1 MAKKLY
7 EEANI
12 QAIADAIREKNG
24 LTETYRTAD
33 MAQAILAM
41 DAGGSSADVIFPP
54 TDSWEFSKVMEAS
67 DSYTMGDCRFTDDV
81 FFGGYSGVNKGV
93 GLRSKEKIDLTGV
106 DFLHIE
112 FASYGIAT
120 GSQLSLYVQNEI
132 GASAVAG
139 DVVDRVATADEISA
153 GAMDVDVSAVNGSYY
168 IVLGAISWYNKTVS
182 LTISS
187 IRMDT
192 STVSS
197 AEFQSMVEEVL

>member
-7 EEANI
+7 EESNI

-81 FFGGYSGVNKGV
+81 FFGGYSGAGKGV

-112 FASYGIAT
+112 FASFHALPQKSG
-120 GSQLSLYVQNEI
+120 GGVEGNHFVEI
-132 GASAVAG
+132 HE
-139 DVVDRVATADEISA
+139 ADAFRHDHILIKHSPELESF
-153 GAMDVDVSAVNGSYY
+153 NYLH
-168 IVLGAISWYNKTVS
+168 IVLLN
-182 LTISS
+182 
-187 IRMDT
+187 
-192 STVSS
+192 S
-197 AEFQSMVEEVL
+197 ASHTRRTMRGREPQNRTLRA

>member
-24 LTETYRTAD
+24 LTEAYRTAD
-33 MAQAILAM
+33 MAGAILAM

-54 TDSWEFSKVMEAS
+54 TDSWEFSKVLESS
-67 DSYTMGDCRFTDDV
+67 DSYTIGDCRFTTDT
-81 FFGGYSGVNKGV
+81 FFGSYSGANKGV
-93 GLRSKEKIDLTGV
+93 GLRSKEKIDLTGI

-112 FASYGIAT
+112 FASSGIAS
-120 GSQLSLYVQNEI
+120 GSQLSVYVQNTI
-132 GASAVAG
+132 DSGSG
-139 DVVDRVATADEISA
+139 GVVDRVATADEISA
-153 GAMDVDVSAVNGSYY
+153 GVMDVDVSAVNGSYY

-182 LTISS
+182 LTISN
-187 IRMDT
+187 IRLDT
-192 STVSS
+192 SIVSS